1 MRLQQHRRFLR
12 GIAVVLGCASTHA
25 LAADVTASRYVVRFD
40 EPSLG
45 RYNSVAPSMA
55 APPAGLIPV
64 GRKANGRDR
73 LDVSGPAANSY
84 VAYLRGRQDKH
95 LGDIAAAIGRVP
107 VMVHSM
113 RHALDAAILILSP
126 AEAQRIARTPGVA
139 AVDPDR
145 KLDLTSDIGP
155 GFTGAAS
162 VWWGATAGQDSLF
175 AGGFDNTDAY
185 RGDGVVIGMIDT
197 GYNSLSP
204 SFQAIDSSGYRI
216 VNPLGHNVFLGQCM
230 VPAISL
236 GGCNDKVIGV
246 YDEADLTAGA
256 GAPVFSV
263 EDVQGHGSHTASTA
277 AGDERAAVLDDYS
290 VPLAGVA
297 PHANLVIFRACTP
310 NTGCA
315 YSAILGAIDQA
326 IADGVVDVLNFSISD
341 AAPPWT
347 DPIAQAFLA
356 ATEAGIFV
364 SAAAGNIC
372 SFEPSQVAGS
382 AMNLAP
388 WIATVGAGTHTGG
401 DFGVDG
407 RAVSQP
413 DELTTFSLLGPANF
427 DAIKPDLQAPG
438 AHIIAAT
445 SNDGSASGP
454 VRVAMMNGTSMAA
467 AHLSG
472 SAALMLGMHP
482 DWTPHE
488 AKSAIMMTAKESAL
502 TKSDG
507 TTPSDY
513 FDRGSGR
520 VREFAASSAGLVMDE
535 TGNNFTAAD
544 PTWGLGDPGS
554 LNLASMQRA
563 SCAGACSFTRQFR
576 STQDHKV
583 TWTASIGAV
592 PNSIP
597 PSVSVVP
604 SSFAVSAYANS
615 KQISISV
622 ATGSLAADGS
632 YHYAEVVLTPDDRSL
647 VPLHLT
653 LAVAVPRA

>member
-1 MRLQQHRRFLR
+1 MRLQQQHRFLR
-12 GIAVVLGCASTHA
+12 GIAAVLGCASMHA

-45 RYNSVAPSMA
+45 HYNSVAASMA

-64 GRKANGRDR
+64 ERKANGRDR
-73 LDVSGPAANSY
+73 LDVSGPAAKSY
-84 VAYLRGRQDKH
+84 MSYLRGRQDKH

-107 VMVHSM
+107 VTVHSM
-113 RHALDAAILILSP
+113 QHALDAAILVLSP
-126 AEAQRIARTPGVA
+126 GEAQKIARTPGVA
-139 AVDPDR
+139 AVDPDQI
-145 KLDLTSDIGP
+145 LELTSDIGP

-162 VWWGATAGQDSLF
+162 VWWGVTAGQDSLF

-216 VNPLGHNVFLGQCM
+216 VNPLGHNVFLGQCL

-246 YDEADLTAGA
+246 YDEADLAAGA
-256 GAPVFSV
+256 AAPVFSV

-277 AGDERAAVLDDYS
+277 AGDERLASLGDYS

-315 YSAILGAIDQA
+315 YSAILGAIDHA

-341 AAPPWT
+341 VAPPWT

-372 SFEPSQVAGS
+372 YSDPSQVAGS

-401 DFGVDG
+401 AIGVDG
-407 RAVSQP
+407 RAVSQA

-438 AHIIAAT
+438 ARIIAAT
-445 SNDGSASGP
+445 SNDGSANGP
-454 VRVAMMNGTSMAA
+454 ARVAMMNGTSMAA

-472 SAALMLGMHP
+472 SAALMVGMHP

-507 TTPSDY
+507 TTPSNY

-535 TGNNFTAAD
+535 TGKNFTAAD
-544 PTWGLGDPGS
+544 PTWGLGDPSS

-563 SCAGACSFTRQFR
+563 SCAGACRFTRQFR

-583 TWTASIGAV
+583 TWTASIGAG

-604 SSFAVSAYANS
+604 SSFSVNAYANS

-632 YHYAEVVLTPDDRSL
+632 YHYAEVVLTPDDPSL

-653 LAVAVPRA
+653 LAVAVPQT